1 MLRTKVLIIGGGPA
15 GSTAARFLAKEG
27 IDTILLERNF
37 SFVKPCGGGIPD
49 AVFDEL
55 GIPRNIIKKDVKNIK
70 LVSPLNNAVDIRL
83 EGGFIAIVK
92 RGEFDSLLREDAKV
106 KGAQLIEAGFNH
118 FEEAGKQ
125 ITARVNI
132 NGEEEQIRTDYL
144 IAADGVNSRVRLAL
158 GLKLSSAVYTLTTK
172 IKNDNADTCEFWF
185 GESHARKSYS
195 WIFPEAEGISAGT
208 GSSDPGELKGMLKAF
223 FGRRGLNADY
233 TATSLNADYTAT
245 RMYKVP
251 LWSGEL
257 YNKDNI
263 LFIGDAAGQVMP
275 LTYEGIYYA
284 MKAGEF
290 AAMAIIAGKPSDYKK
305 LWRKRFNSRFMI
317 MRKLCDYFLRDDNS
331 AEKFVSL
338 CRRHEI
344 QAATMKLWLEK
355 SSDGRKL
362 ISFANFFRKVLN

>member
-1 MLRTKVLIIGGGPA
+1 MLRTKVLVIGGGPA

-27 IDTILLERNF
+27 IGTILLERNF
-37 SFVKPCGGGIPD
+37 SFVKPCGGGI
-49 AVFDEL
+49 
-55 GIPRNIIKKDVKNIK
+55 
-70 LVSPLNNAVDIRL
+70 
-83 EGGFIAIVK
+83 
-92 RGEFDSLLREDAKV
+92 
-106 KGAQLIEAGFNH
+106 
-118 FEEAGKQ
+118 
-125 ITARVNI
+125 
-132 NGEEEQIRTDYL
+132 
-144 IAADGVNSRVRLAL
+144 
-158 GLKLSSAVYTLTTK
+158 
-172 IKNDNADTCEFWF
+172 
-185 GESHARKSYS
+185 
-195 WIFPEAEGISAGT
+195 PEAEGISAGT

-223 FGRRGLNADY
+223 LGRRGMGADY
-233 TATSLNADYTAT
+233 TAA

-331 AEKFVSL
+331 DEKLISFY
-338 CRRHEI
+338 RRQEI
-344 QAATMKLWLEK
+344 QAATKRLWFEK
-355 SSDGRKL
+355 SFDGRKL

>member
-1 MLRTKVLIIGGGPA
+1 MLRAKVLVIGGGPA
-15 GSTAARFLAKEG
+15 GSTAARFLAKQG
-27 IDTILLERNF
+27 IDTILIERDF
-37 SFVKPCGGGIPD
+37 SFVKPCGGGVPN
-49 AVFDEL
+49 AAFAEL
-55 GIPRNIIKKDVKNIK
+55 GIPSNAIKKDVKDIK
-70 LVSPLNNAVDIRL
+70 LVSPLNNTVDIRL

-92 RGEFDSLLREDAKV
+92 RGEFDSLLRQSAKV
-106 KGAQLIEAGFNH
+106 KGAQLLEAEFRH
-118 FEEAGKQ
+118 FEETGKQ
-125 ITARVNI
+125 ITVLVNI
-132 NGEEEQIRTDYL
+132 NGKEERIRTDYL

-158 GLKLSSAVYTLTTK
+158 GLKLPSAIYTLTTK
-172 IKNDNADTCEFWF
+172 IKKDDGDTCEFWF

-208 GSSDPGELKGMLKAF
+208 GSSDTGGLKGMLKAF
-223 FGRRGLNADY
+223 AGRRGLNAD
-233 TATSLNADYTAT
+233 SSVT

-290 AAMAIIAGKPSDYKK
+290 AAMAIIAEKPSDYKK
-305 LWRKRFNSRFMI
+305 LWRKRFNSRFML
-317 MRKLCDYFLRDDNS
+317 MKKLGDYFLRDDNS

-338 CRRHEI
+338 YRRQEI

-355 SSDGRKL
+355 SSAGGKL

>member
-1 MLRTKVLIIGGGPA
+1 MLKTKALVVGGGPA

-49 AVFDEL
+49 AAFDEL
-55 GIPRNIIKKDVKNIK
+55 VIPRNIIKKNVKSIK
-70 LVSPLNNAVDIRL
+70 LVSPLNNTVDIRL

-106 KGAQLIEAGFNH
+106 KGAQLIEAEFSH

-132 NGEEEQIRTDYL
+132 NGREEQIRTDYL

-158 GLKLSSAVYTLTTK
+158 GLKLPSAIYTLTTK
-172 IKNDNADTCEFWF
+172 LKNGDADTCEFWF
-185 GESHARKSYS
+185 GEAHARKSYS

-208 GSSDPGELKGMLKAF
+208 GSSEPEELRGMLKTF
-223 FGRRGLNADY
+223 LGRRGVNDDSA
-233 TATSLNADYTAT
+233 AT

-275 LTYEGIYYA
+275 LTYEGIYHA

-290 AAMAIIAGKPSDYKK
+290 AAMAVMAEKPSDYKK
-305 LWRKRFNSRFMI
+305 LWRKRFNSRFML
-317 MRKLCDYFLRDDNS
+317 MKKLGDYFLRDDNS
-331 AEKFVSL
+331 AEKLVSL
-338 CRRHEI
+338 YRRQEI
-344 QAATMKLWLEK
+344 QVLTMKLWLEK

>member
-27 IDTILLERNF
+27 IDTILIERNF

-49 AVFDEL
+49 AAVDEL

-106 KGAQLIEAGFNH
+106 KGAQLIEAGFSH
-118 FEEAGKQ
+118 FEETGKQ

-132 NGEEEQIRTDYL
+132 NGKEEQIRTDYL

-172 IKNDNADTCEFWF
+172 IKKDNADTCEFWF

-208 GSSDPGELKGMLKAF
+208 GSSDPRELKGMLKAF
-223 FGRRGLNADY
+223 FGRRGLNAD
-233 TATSLNADYTAT
+233 STAT
-245 RMYKVP
+245 RIYKVP

-331 AEKFVSL
+331 AEKLVSL
-338 CRRHEI
+338 YRRQEI
-344 QAATMKLWLEK
+344 QAATMRLWLEK
-355 SSDGRKL
+355 SSDERNL